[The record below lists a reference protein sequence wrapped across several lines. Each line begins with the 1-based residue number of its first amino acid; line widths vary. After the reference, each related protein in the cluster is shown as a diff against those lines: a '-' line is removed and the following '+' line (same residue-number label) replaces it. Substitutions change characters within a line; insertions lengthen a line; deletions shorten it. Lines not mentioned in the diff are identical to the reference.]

1 MRCDCCPLGS
11 DEDVCPEA
19 EGKYGIEHKD
29 RVLGCTHPWNWV
41 KKRDDDYCNYLGDM
55 GTDMVESHIS
65 GNSSICTD
73 NDRSFASA
81 EKFLV
86 LDRLWARYGSYKN

>member
-29 RVLGCTHPWNWV
+29 GVLGCTHPWNWV
-41 KKRDDDYCNYLGDM
+41 KSVM
-55 GTDMVESHIS
+55 MTTVTI
-65 GNSSICTD
+65 
-73 NDRSFASA
+73 
-81 EKFLV
+81 
-86 LDRLWARYGSYKN
+86 